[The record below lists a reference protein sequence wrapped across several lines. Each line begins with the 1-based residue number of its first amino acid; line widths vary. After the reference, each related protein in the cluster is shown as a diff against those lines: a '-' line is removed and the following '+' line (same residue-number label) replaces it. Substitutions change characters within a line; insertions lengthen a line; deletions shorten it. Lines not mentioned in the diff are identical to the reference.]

1 MPQLFWFRPLF
12 MFELLFAEGMFAI
25 NLNFRKGFAW
35 RFPLGLALCFGLSFA
50 FPYTVGGSIYYS
62 LIFIGMFCL
71 TLAMGA
77 LCFDAPMKNILFC
90 AIAGYTV
97 QHIASE
103 CYEIFNS
110 AMSTYVDRV
119 FNFYE
124 TTSGNGL
131 NEENFF
137 FVFVYFAIFA
147 IIYGL
152 AGYFIAPR
160 VEKFKVLQT
169 SSGTILALSGF
180 ILLIDVVIGAVVM
193 SVLPQSAF
201 VSMHDNIAFCIQ
213 LLLHVYN
220 ILCCVLAV
228 ILLIE
233 IPRRSSIE
241 SELRTTTQL
250 HAREREQYT
259 AVKENM
265 DIINIK
271 CHDLKHQMR
280 TLLSGKQVDSEEIK
294 KIEDAI
300 NIYQSAYKTENEALN
315 VVLMEK
321 DMLCK
326 SKGIDLSCILDGAGL
341 EFMSDSD
348 VYALF
353 GNIMDNAIEAVSRLP
368 IGNRAIGLQIK
379 THGSFVTVIVYNGYE
394 GNLEFKGG
402 LPQTTKG
409 DTSNHGYGL
418 KSIRYIVN
426 KYDGKMLING
436 DGGVFRLTLL
446 FQNKDNS
453 LSKAMRSFR
462 SQAK

>member
-1 MPQLFWFRPLF
+1 MPQLFWFRPIF

-35 RFPLGLALCFGLSFA
+35 RLPLGLALCCGASFA
-50 FPYTVGGSIYYS
+50 FPYTIGGSVYYS
-62 LIFIGMFCL
+62 LMFIGMFCI
-71 TLAMGA
+71 TLAVGA
-77 LCFDAPMKNILFC
+77 LCFDAPMKNIVFC

-124 TTSGNGL
+124 TTTENGI

-137 FVFVYFAIFA
+137 FVFVYFAVFA

-180 ILLIDVVIGAVVM
+180 ILLIDVVIGAVVL
-193 SVLPQSAF
+193 SVLPQAAF
-201 VSMHDNIAFCIQ
+201 LSVDDNIAFCVQ

-250 HAREREQYT
+250 HAREREQYA

-265 DIINIK
+265 DMINIK

-280 TLLSGKQVDSEEIK
+280 TVLSGKQVDSEEIR

-321 DMLCK
+321 GMLCK

-353 GNIMDNAIEAVSRLP
+353 GNIMDNAIEAVSRIP
-368 IGNRAIGLQIK
+368 AGNRAIGLQIK
-379 THGSFVTVIVYNGYE
+379 THGSFVSVIVYNGYE
-394 GNLEFKGG
+394 GDLEFKGG

-409 DTSNHGYGL
+409 DRSNHGYGM

-426 KYDGKMLING
+426 KYDGRMLING
-436 DGGVFRLTLL
+436 DGGVFRLTML
-446 FQNKDNS
+446 FQSNGS
-453 LSKAMRSFR
+453 RAPSAI
-462 SQAK
+462 

>member
-1 MPQLFWFRPLF
+1 MPQLFWFRPIF

-35 RFPLGLALCFGLSFA
+35 RLPLGLALCFGASFA
-50 FPYTVGGSIYYS
+50 FPYTIGGSVYYS
-62 LIFIGMFCL
+62 LMFIGMFCI
-71 TLAMGA
+71 TLAVGA
-77 LCFDAPMKNILFC
+77 LCFDAPMKNIVFC

-124 TTSGNGL
+124 TTTENGI

-137 FVFVYFAIFA
+137 FVFVYFAVFA

-180 ILLIDVVIGAVVM
+180 ILLIDVVIGAVVL
-193 SVLPQSAF
+193 SVLPQAAF
-201 VSMHDNIAFCIQ
+201 LSVDNNIAFCIQ

-250 HAREREQYT
+250 HAREREQYA

-265 DIINIK
+265 DMINIK

-280 TLLSGKQVDSEEIK
+280 TVLSGKQVDSEEIR

-300 NIYQSAYKTENEALN
+300 NIYQSAYKTKNEALN

-353 GNIMDNAIEAVSRLP
+353 GNIMDNAIEAVSRIP
-368 IGNRAIGLQIK
+368 AGNRAIGLQIK
-379 THGSFVTVIVYNGYE
+379 THGSFVSVIVYNGYE
-394 GNLEFKGG
+394 GDLEFKGG

-409 DTSNHGYGL
+409 DRSNHGYGM

-426 KYDGKMLING
+426 KYGGRMLING
-436 DGGVFRLTLL
+436 DGGVFRLTML
-446 FQNKDNS
+446 FQSNGS
-453 LSKAMRSFR
+453 RAPSAI
-462 SQAK
+462 